1 MMPGFVS
8 NQIPRTS
15 IACLSFAKIIVYLR
29 YLFGLV
35 TFEFFL
41 KEIGFLVLT
50 SLFEQG
56 TIPVGPMAQC
66 RGEWAGVGFRAS

>member
-1 MMPGFVS
+1 
-8 NQIPRTS
+8 
-15 IACLSFAKIIVYLR
+15 VYLR

-66 RGEWAGVGFRAS
+66 RGEWAGVGFRAW